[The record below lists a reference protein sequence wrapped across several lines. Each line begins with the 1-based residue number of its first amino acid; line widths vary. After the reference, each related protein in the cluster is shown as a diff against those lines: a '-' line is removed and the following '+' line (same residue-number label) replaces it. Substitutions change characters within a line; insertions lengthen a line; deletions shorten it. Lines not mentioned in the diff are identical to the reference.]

1 MINLI
6 RHLASQ
12 KKTMANN
19 KKVEEVLVK
28 LTALLKENNCELN
41 IMIIDK
47 DKKEIKEEIKE
58 VK

>member
-1 MINLI
+1 
-6 RHLASQ
+6 LASQ
-12 KKTMANN
+12 KKTMTNN